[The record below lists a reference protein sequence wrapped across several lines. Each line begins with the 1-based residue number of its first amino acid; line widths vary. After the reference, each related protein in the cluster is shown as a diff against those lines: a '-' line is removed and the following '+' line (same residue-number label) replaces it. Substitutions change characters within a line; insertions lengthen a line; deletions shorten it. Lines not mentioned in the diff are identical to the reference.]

1 MSVNFTGQILLKK
14 RVLHV
19 ILKHLFLLL
28 KLPWRSK
35 VKRKILEIL
44 HHKDIQL
51 FYGKSIVFVWSQLDG
66 GKVEQTWIFWSRH
79 TCLHW
84 GLNLGPLER
93 SQNSIPL
100 YHLSYQA
107 FVCYLSKLCL
117 FLISHSIY
125 NCVLYLIMVYF
136 KLFFQYNYD
145 LIRNSRSLKWFKLIS
160 SKISCSSFP
169 KNKNCLWQD

>member
-1 MSVNFTGQILLKK
+1 MSVNFTRQILLKR

-19 ILKHLFLLL
+19 ILKHLFILL

-44 HHKDIQL
+44 HHKA
-51 FYGKSIVFVWSQLDG
+51 
-66 GKVEQTWIFWSRH
+66 WIFWSRH
-79 TCLHW
+79 ICLHW

-136 KLFFQYNYD
+136 KLFFKYNYD
-145 LIRNSRSLKWFKLIS
+145 LIRNSRSLKWFKLVS